1 MKKENTV
8 ENTVKPMAYDG
19 LLSAGNSYT
28 IGKFRILLNEETG
41 DLKITVYTVVDSLKV
56 QPKSDNCIILHA
68 CR

>member
-1 MKKENTV
+1 
-8 ENTVKPMAYDG
+8 MAYDA

-28 IGKFRILLNEETG
+28 IGKFKILLNEETG
-41 DLKITVYTVVDSLKV
+41 DLKVTVHTVVDSLKV